1 MRLVSFGPPA
11 VGKGTQ
17 ATRVSDKPSIP
28 HLSTGEMLRAAIAK
42 GTRVGQQAKSN
53 MDKGGL
59 VPDKIVVKIVSDR
72 TAETDCS
79 NGFILDGFPRTLG
92 QAKSF
97 DRVLK
102 SRKLALDHVIVI
114 EANEAALIQRVENR
128 ANEARAAGKPVRADD
143 DPEVFKN
150 RLAIYKAET
159 APVFPYY
166 RRQGKN
172 RMIKGLMPVD
182 DVTRQIEAALA
193 APRKRRSWLWRLLW
207 G

>member
-1 MRLVSFGPPA
+1 M
-11 VGKGTQ
+11 GKGTQ
-17 ATRVSDKPSIP
+17 ATRLSAKHSIP
-28 HLSTGEMLRAAIAK
+28 HLSTGDMLRAAIAK
-42 GTRVGQQAKSN
+42 GTRVGQQAKSI

-59 VPDKIVVKIVSDR
+59 VPDKLVVKIVSDR
-72 TAETDCS
+72 TAENDCS
-79 NGFILDGFPRTLG
+79 QGFILDGFPRTLG

-114 EANEAALIQRVENR
+114 EANEAALIARVEHR

-150 RLAIYKAET
+150 RLSVYRAET
-159 APVFPYY
+159 APVLPFY
-166 RRQGKN
+166 RRQGKT
-172 RMIKGLMPVD
+172 RMINGLMPVD

-193 APRKRRSWLWRLLW
+193 APPKRRSWLWRLIW